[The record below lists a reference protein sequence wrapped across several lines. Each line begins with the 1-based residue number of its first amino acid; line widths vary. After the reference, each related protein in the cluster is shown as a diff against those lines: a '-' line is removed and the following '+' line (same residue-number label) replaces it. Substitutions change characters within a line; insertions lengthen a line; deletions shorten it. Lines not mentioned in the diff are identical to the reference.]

1 MEREKEKLPDLSD
14 VEGAA
19 FGLVRLHQM
28 YKYDLGRFLRD
39 GVISTTLENGQVV
52 VSGPSVLNLTCE
64 SFMCGFFYSLHI
76 FLLFALCGK
85 SSPEKS
91 FFF

>member
-64 SFMCGFFYSLHI
+64 SFMCGFLFLTYFFAI
-76 FLLFALCGK
+76 FVMWE
-85 SSPEKS
+85 SSPEKR